1 MKKKEI
7 IALFVA
13 AAIFISTGLLGVR
26 SAQRLNESR
35 REALSSLSLFDQLVE
50 KQAAA
55 TPQGKYLEQLDIC
68 GSIMYGGGI
77 NDDCVDVQGLI
88 DEIYLLAVDENNVGL
103 LLYIDS
109 PGGTMDAADD
119 LYFALMDYKAATGRP
134 IYCYFN
140 ATACSGGYY
149 VAMPADE
156 ICANRN
162 CLCVNIGVYIAT
174 YSFAGLY
181 EKLGVEQ
188 VAIKSGENKGIGLE
202 GQSWTEEQLS
212 IYQSIVDESY
222 EQFLSVVAEGRGMS
236 VEEVRRRDD
245 GREMTAR
252 QALEK
257 GFIDGI
263 ERYDI
268 YSRAVLDA
276 LGEDVELW
284 EYSGEVS
291 WLDTLAEYFRQ
302 FRTQSDTEL
311 MQDFAKAHEGMK
323 VMAYAGNY

>member
-13 AAIFISTGLLGVR
+13 AAIFVTTGLIGVR
-26 SAQRLNESR
+26 SAEKLNESR
-35 REALSSLSLFDQLVE
+35 DNALPSLSRLEEIAGSEEDE
-50 KQAAA
+50 
-55 TPQGKYLEQLDIC
+55 PSGKYLEQLTVS
-68 GSIMYGGGI
+68 GTIMYDGGL
-77 NDDCVDVQGLI
+77 NEDCVDVEGLI
-88 DEIYLLAVDENNVGL
+88 DEIYALAADENNVGL

-119 LYFALMDYKAATGRP
+119 LYFALMDYKHATNRP

-140 ATACSGGYY
+140 STACSGGYY
-149 VAMPADE
+149 VAMPAEE

-162 CLCVNIGVYIAT
+162 CLCVNIGVYIST
-174 YSFAGLY
+174 YNFAGLY

-188 VAIKSGENKGIGLE
+188 IAIKSGENKGIGLE
-202 GQSWTEEQLS
+202 GQSWTQEQLA

-222 EQFLSVVAEGRGMS
+222 AQFVDVVAEGRNMS
-236 VEEVRRRDD
+236 AEEVRRRND

-257 GFIDGI
+257 GFIDSI
-263 ERYDI
+263 ERYDV
-268 YSRAVLDA
+268 YTQNVLNA

-284 EYSGEVS
+284 EYTGETS
-291 WLDTLAEYFRQ
+291 WLDSFTDYFRRFQ
-302 FRTQSDTEL
+302 SRSDTEL
-311 MQDFAKAHEGMK
+311 MQEFAKAHEGMK

>member
-7 IALFVA
+7 IALLVA
-13 AAIFISTGLLGVR
+13 AAIFITTGLLGVR

-35 REALSSLSLFDQLVE
+35 REALPSLSLFEELVE
-50 KQAAA
+50 KPPSAP
-55 TPQGKYLEQLDIC
+55 TGKYLEQLNIC

-77 NDDCVDVQGLI
+77 NDDCVDVEGLI
-88 DEIYLLAVDENNVGL
+88 NEIYLLAVDENNVGL

-174 YSFAGLY
+174 YNFAGLY

-188 VAIKSGENKGIGLE
+188 IAIKSGANKGIGLE
-202 GQSWTEEQLS
+202 GQSWTEEQLA

-222 EQFLSVVAEGRGMS
+222 EQFLSVVAEGRDMS
-236 VEEVRRRDD
+236 VEEVRNRDD
-245 GREMTAR
+245 GREMTAK

-268 YSRAVLDA
+268 YSQAVLGA

-284 EYSGEVS
+284 EYSGEES
-291 WLDTLAEYFRQ
+291 WLDSFAEYFRQ
-302 FRTQSDTEL
+302 FRSHSDTEL
-311 MQDFAKAHEGMK
+311 MQDFAKTHEGMK

>member
-13 AAIFISTGLLGVR
+13 AAIFVTTGLIGVR

-35 REALSSLSLFDQLVE
+35 DNALSSFSRVGELVDSV
-50 KQAAA
+50 KAD
-55 TPQGKYLEQLDIC
+55 TPAGKYLEQLDVV

-77 NDDCVDVQGLI
+77 NDDCVDMEGLI
-88 DEIYLLAVDENNVGL
+88 DEIYCLSEDENNVGI
-103 LLYIDS
+103 LLYVDS

-119 LYFALMDYKAATGRP
+119 LYYALMDYKHATNRP

-174 YSFAGLY
+174 YNFAELY

-188 VAIKSGENKGIGLE
+188 IAIKSGANKGIGLE

-222 EQFLSVVAEGRGMS
+222 EQFLAVVAEGRGMS
-236 VEEVRRRDD
+236 VEEVRARDD

-263 ERYDI
+263 ERYDV
-268 YSRAVLDA
+268 YVQAVLGA

-284 EYSGEVS
+284 EYSGETG
-291 WLDTLAEYFRQ
+291 WLDTFTDYFRQ
-302 FRTQSDTEL
+302 FQSRSDTEL
-311 MQDFAKAHEGMK
+311 MQEFAKAHEGMK
-323 VMAYAGNY
+323 VMAYANY